1 MSENHEPSRRE
12 FMTRS
17 GALLLAGALPHSE
30 GLAAGAPAAMVVKP
44 EAKALVIDCHAHVGT
59 GDDLV
64 DPWDTLADANVLLE
78 HAEEAGVDK
87 TVIFAINNKSY
98 KRANEFIAQTCQQH
112 PGKFIGFA
120 RHSATTE
127 HYPIRPLL
135 FHEINDL
142 GLRGLKIHDQPSEEI
157 LDAARDLRLPV
168 VAHLRQVPDFEE
180 FLPYYPTVNFIVAHL
195 GGEMSADVQEH
206 LDAIDLAKRYA
217 NVYLDSSIVLIT
229 KYLEMAIQQL
239 GPEKVLLASDGPD
252 GDVRL
257 DIFKIRVLRLPKE
270 HEQMILGGNI
280 LRLLGGPG
288 RIS

>member
-1 MSENHEPSRRE
+1 MSENHDPSRRE
-12 FMTRS
+12 FITRS
-17 GALLLAGALPHSE
+17 GALLFAGALSKSE
-30 GLAAGAPAAMVVKP
+30 ALASGPRTSTVVKDDEKVP
-44 EAKALVIDCHAHVGT
+44 VIDCHAHVGT

-64 DPWDTLADANVLLE
+64 DPWDTLADANVLLQ

-87 TVIFAINNKSY
+87 TVIFAINNRSY

-120 RHSATTE
+120 RHSANTE

-135 FHEINDL
+135 FHEIHDL
-142 GLRGLKIHDQPSEEI
+142 GLRGLKLHDQPSEEI
-157 LDAARDLRLPV
+157 LDAVRDLQIPV

-180 FLPYYPTVNFIVAHL
+180 FLPYYPTINFIIAHL
-195 GGEMSADVQEH
+195 GGEMSADIQEH
-206 LDAIDLAKRYA
+206 LDAIDLAKRYP

-229 KYLEMAIQQL
+229 KYLEMAIEQL

-257 DIFKIRVLRLPKE
+257 DIFKIRVLKLPKE

-280 LRLLGGPG
+280 LRLLGGSG

>member
-1 MSENHEPSRRE
+1 MNEKHEPSRRE
-12 FMTRS
+12 FITRS
-17 GALLLAGALPHSE
+17 GALLFAGALSNSE
-30 GLAAGAPAAMVVKP
+30 GLASGPPAAPVAKEEEKP
-44 EAKALVIDCHAHVGT
+44 LVIDCHAHVGI

-64 DPWDTLADANVLLE
+64 DPWDTLADANVLLQ

-87 TVIFAINNKSY
+87 TVIFAINNRSY

-120 RHSATTE
+120 RHSAVTE

-135 FHEINDL
+135 FHEINDM
-142 GLRGLKIHDQPSEEI
+142 GLRGLKLHDQPSREI
-157 LDAARDLRLPV
+157 LDAVKDLRIPV
-168 VAHLRQVPDFEE
+168 VAHLRLVPDFEE
-180 FLPYYPTVNFIVAHL
+180 FLPYYPTINFIVAHL
-195 GGEMSADVQEH
+195 GGEMSYDVQEH
-206 LDAIDLAKRYA
+206 LDAIDLAKRYP

-229 KYLEMAIQQL
+229 KYLEMAIEQL

-252 GDVRL
+252 GDIRI
-257 DIFKIRVLRLPKE
+257 DIFKIRVLKLPKE